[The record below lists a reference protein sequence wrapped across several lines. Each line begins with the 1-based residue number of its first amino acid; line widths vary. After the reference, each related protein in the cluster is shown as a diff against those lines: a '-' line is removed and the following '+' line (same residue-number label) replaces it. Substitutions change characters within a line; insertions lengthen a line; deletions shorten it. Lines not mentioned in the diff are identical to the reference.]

1 MTIKVGHK
9 RSNRRTQS
17 TMVSKETSP
26 RGAGKGQKPLS
37 GTHDQFVKDFVAEA
51 GVTPAAASVCWHL
64 NQAFKLLQRDFRDHE
79 SREIDRA
86 FNRVYSV
93 LPPLEEESQRVGNEQ
108 AT

>member
-9 RSNRRTQS
+9 GSKRRTQS
-17 TMVSKETSP
+17 TMVSKATST
-26 RGAGKGQKPLS
+26 RGTGKGQKPLS

-51 GVTPAAASVCWHL
+51 GVTSAAASVCWHL
-64 NQAFKLLQRDFRDHE
+64 NQAFKLLQRGFSRHE
-79 SREIDRA
+79 SREIDAA

-93 LPPLEEESQRVGNEQ
+93 LPPLDEESQGVGNEQ